1 MFQHIYQLVYEN
13 GDIVMEVRSDY
24 TYLNFDIYAQ
34 KFVVPMMQAL
44 AHALHEDR
52 VQRTDGDCGELKRV
66 YYTGI
71 TEGDPE

>member
-24 TYLNFDIYAQ
+24 MNFDIYAQ

-52 VQRTDGDCGELKRV
+52 VQRTDGDCEFERV
-66 YYTGI
+66 YYTDPN